1 MKRNRN
7 HMKKILLLNMA
18 LGLAGASSLM
28 AGTVDV
34 FITGSTAFRANVYNA
49 CTKLYSSA
57 PSIYYAD
64 GNHGGQTGGTLNS
77 STASWVMTGMPSTA
91 ITNIS
96 GNTLVVHGFFTG
108 SIQGIQTTEQGVQL
122 TWAQPVGTVGGNATS
137 YVTSAPT
144 IGFSDASGSASPY
157 PAASPYVEE
166 NVCVQPFVWVK
177 STATSGAVTTISNI
191 TWEQVEYG
199 IPAGRIPLSAW
210 DFQTADTNKFIYL
223 LQRTKDSGTRRCETQ
238 GAYYQFNN
246 NVGLNNTPFIYDP
259 TNSIFYIP
267 TVSTNYGYGFASSTS
282 LTNGYATGGA
292 GVIGTEGPGL
302 GNANMNWGFGYIGGG
317 DIKNTLNQNGSANAS
332 ANQSIS
338 YLSINDAKGVG
349 SANWTNVMSYN
360 GIWPTAAGP
369 GIRGQASTATNDYSP
384 ITLGYYPLWGFEVL
398 VHYEA
403 PSSGSV
409 ISGQDITGLQLGD
422 QYTPG
427 SFMGVL
433 NFQTANFPGNSPVA
447 GSVEYEIIQSQLNN
461 GATGIPLGEMSN
473 SRPSVGG
480 EIFPPFQ

>member
-1 MKRNRN
+1 MKKNRN

-34 FITGSTAFRANVYNA
+34 FITGSTAFRANVYSA

-57 PSIYYAD
+57 PNIYYAD
-64 GNHGGQTGGTLNS
+64 GTHGGANSGFSS
-77 STASWVMTGMPSTA
+77 STASWVMTGTPSTA

-96 GNTLVVHGFFTG
+96 GNTLVIHGFFTG
-108 SIQGIQTTEQGVQL
+108 SIQGLQTTEQGVQL

-137 YVTSAPT
+137 YVTNAPT

-157 PAASPYVEE
+157 PATGNYVEE

-177 STATSGAVTTISNI
+177 STATSGAVTTISNM
-191 TWEQVEYG
+191 TWEQVYYG
-199 IPAGRIPLSAW
+199 IPEGRLPLSAW

-223 LQRTKDSGTRRCETQ
+223 LQRTKDSGTRRVETQ

-246 NVGLNNTPFIYDP
+246 NVGLGNFPFIYDP
-259 TNSIFYIP
+259 TNSIFYIA
-267 TVSTNYGYGFASSTS
+267 TVFTNYGYGFASSTT

-292 GVIGTEGPGL
+292 EVIGTEGPGL
-302 GNANMNWGFGYIGGG
+302 GNANMNWGSGYIGGG
-317 DIKNTLNQNGSANAS
+317 DIKNTLNQNGGANAS
-332 ANQSIS
+332 ANQSIA
-338 YLSINDAKGVG
+338 YMSISDGKGVG
-349 SANWTNVMSYN
+349 SGNWANVMSYN

-369 GIRGQASTATNDYSP
+369 AIRGQASTATNDYSP

-427 SFMGVL
+427 SFIGVF
-433 NFQTANFPGNSPVA
+433 NFQTANFPGVSPVA
-447 GSVEYEIIQSQLNN
+447 GSIENEILASQVSN
-461 GATGIPLGEMSN
+461 GATAIPLGEMSN